1 MRGDSDELVVESD
14 EDVAADGVIDGDRDV
29 GGSEVDVD
37 VDMREE
43 HGNYKHQKISLGG

>member
-1 MRGDSDELVVESD
+1 MRDDSDELVVESN
-14 EDVAADGVIDGDRDV
+14 EDAVADGVIDGGGDV